1 MARPKRNDRTPRQ
14 TGIKGAKAD
23 HADGRRRAGESRR
36 QAREREKA
44 EHAAESPWIVGPRL
58 VRESSDGK
66 LTRDQLAELATR
78 VAKGGISPID
88 CAIDLFELQM
98 QVEGSHRL
106 GGITDDK
113 YVTARRQLL
122 KLKVDVA
129 QAFADKGDPLPGT
142 IKVELVTSESDA
154 VLPQAGDTG
163 DALQVH

>member
-1 MARPKRNDRTPRQ
+1 MGRPRKGDTSPRQ
-14 TGIKGAKAD
+14 TGVKGAKAD

-36 QAREREKA
+36 EARERAKA
-44 EHAAESPWIVGPRL
+44 ENASESPWIVGPAI
-58 VRESSDGK
+58 VRRRKSGK
-66 LTRDQLAELATR
+66 LTKAELEQLATKVAT
-78 VAKGGISPID
+78 GGISPID
-88 CAIDLFELQM
+88 CAIDLFTLQM
-98 QVEGSHRL
+98 DVEGSYKR
-106 GGITDDK
+106 GAITDDK

-142 IKVELVTSESDA
+142 IKVELVTSEGDA